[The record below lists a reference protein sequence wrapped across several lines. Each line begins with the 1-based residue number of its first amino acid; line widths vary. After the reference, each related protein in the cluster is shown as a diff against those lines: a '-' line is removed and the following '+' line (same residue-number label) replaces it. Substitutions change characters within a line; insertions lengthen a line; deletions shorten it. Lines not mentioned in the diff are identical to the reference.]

1 MESSVHRSTLFWKW
15 HNSGKVSTLKKDK
28 YKSVFEFI
36 YLKYKELFLNVK
48 NLKKVAIEY
57 LQKKLTFKNKE
68 LKYNNLKCKL
78 F

>member
-1 MESSVHRSTLFWKW
+1 MSTF
-15 HNSGKVSTLKKDK
+15 KKEK
-28 YKSVFEFI
+28 YKSVFDFI
-36 YLKYKELFLNVK
+36 YLKCKELFLNVK

-57 LQKKLTFKNKE
+57 LQKKLTFKDKE

>member
-15 HNSGKVSTLKKDK
+15 HNSEKVSTFKKEK

-36 YLKYKELFLNVK
+36 YPKYEELFLNVK

-57 LQKKLTFKNKE
+57 L
-68 LKYNNLKCKL
+68 
-78 F
+78 

>member
-1 MESSVHRSTLFWKW
+1 MSTF
-15 HNSGKVSTLKKDK
+15 KKEK

-57 LQKKLTFKNKE
+57 LQKKLTFKDKE
-68 LKYNNLKCKL
+68 LKYNNLK